1 MSDTI
6 LLVAHSVLAN
16 IEAENPQGNIRSGD
30 HERVTALDVNVGEIL
45 KDLTRIAGA
54 EEEVLA
60 SRDKR
65 LESSKKKDQ
74 QLENSG
80 RRTNKANLGDTASR
94 GTC

>member
-45 KDLTRIAGA
+45 KDLTWIAGA

-60 SRDKR
+60 SRDRR
-65 LESSKKKDQ
+65 LESSKKKIN
-74 QLENSG
+74 NSRIQVEG
-80 RRTNKANLGDTASR
+80 QTRRTWEIQ
-94 GTC
+94 